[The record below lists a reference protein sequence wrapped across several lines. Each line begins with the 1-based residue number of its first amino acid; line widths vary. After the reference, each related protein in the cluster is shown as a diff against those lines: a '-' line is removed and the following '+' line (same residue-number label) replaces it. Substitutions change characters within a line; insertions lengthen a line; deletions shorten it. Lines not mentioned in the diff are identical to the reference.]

1 MMFLRPWIIELLLG
15 ERKGG
20 NIYLLLSS
28 IGLVMYWALLHI
40 MFNFYLN
47 YTW

>member
-20 NIYLLLSS
+20 NIYLLLSTYHRPS
-28 IGLVMYWALLHI
+28 PVLGTFTYHVLL
-40 MFNFYLN
+40 
-47 YTW
+47 